1 MEKKIFNEE
10 LPKSL
15 NEHFQKLSDQHRHAT
30 RFSTRNS
37 FFVPKVHTDTHGKH
51 SIKCQSTK
59 LWDNLQQILQVDL
72 F

>member
-1 MEKKIFNEE
+1 MEKKFFNEE
-10 LPKSL
+10 LPKLL

-30 RFSTRNS
+30 RFSSRNS
-37 FFVPKVHTDTHGKH
+37 FFVPKVRTDTHEKH
-51 SIKCQSTK
+51 SIKRQSTK

>member
-1 MEKKIFNEE
+1 MEKKFFNEE
-10 LPKSL
+10 LPKLL

-30 RFSTRNS
+30 RFSARNS
-37 FFVPKVHTDTHGKH
+37 FFVPEVRTDTHEKH